1 MACTAGQRVGL
12 GLRYWRSIGLSILV
26 ALSWGLELWGATIS
40 THAFGR
46 YEMLIQ
52 EGTTVA
58 IGEILGTVRRQT
70 GRPEYALTLGAQK
83 RVLELNILGPGNR
96 PYRLAA
102 TEFLWPAVSSAGSAR
117 LIVESSVVEGDLL
130 TIQFRPAR
138 QSVQTRL
145 VVNLRQLERMLEGER

>member
-1 MACTAGQRVGL
+1 MAWTAGQRAGMGL
-12 GLRYWRSIGLSILV
+12 MHWLGIGFSVVV
-26 ALSWGLELWGATIS
+26 ALTWGLDLWGATVS
-40 THAFGR
+40 THSFGR

-102 TEFLWPAVSSAGSAR
+102 TEFLWPAVSGAGSAR
-117 LIVESSVVEGDLL
+117 FIVESSVVEGDLL
-130 TIQFRPAR
+130 TIQFRHASQP
-138 QSVQTRL
+138 VQTRL
-145 VVNLRQLERMLEGER
+145 VVNLRQLERMLEGEH